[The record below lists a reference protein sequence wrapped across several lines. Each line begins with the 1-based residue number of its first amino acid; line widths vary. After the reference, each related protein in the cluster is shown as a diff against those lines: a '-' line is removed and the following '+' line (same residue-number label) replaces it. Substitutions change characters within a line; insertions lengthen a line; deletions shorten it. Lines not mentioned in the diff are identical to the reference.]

1 MVVKRKE
8 RLRWILKQGVRSA
21 GAQVSP
27 VGEMGI
33 REVKF
38 PTDIVTFSSSATYEG
53 YDTEETATLLGLTP
67 DAVKT
72 RSHRGFAALKS
83 LRRPIMRGEGL

>member
-1 MVVKRKE
+1 MGFSFDV
-8 RLRWILKQGVRSA
+8 LRPPLFVS
-21 GAQVSP
+21 QVSP

-38 PTDIVTFSSSATYEG
+38 PTDIVTFPSSVTSEG

-67 DAVKT
+67 GAVKT
-72 RSHRGFAALKS
+72 RSHRGRAALKS
-83 LRRPIMRGEGL
+83 LLRPIMRGEGYAGS